1 MPSTTKVA
9 MPPAEPPL
17 RLRPMVGSIVTHR
30 GVQLTAVLWIGGYLL
45 VLLLAR
51 GSLPFDRPAV
61 ASLPFGLQMAGP
73 TIGLMEI
80 FVLMVL
86 VFFLT
91 RARTVPDMAKRA
103 PDTAVAWR
111 ETLLILGYAALGQI
125 GGWFGARALGYQPF
139 SFHLAGSVFG
149 CTVTPP
155 RGEVA
160 IWSLYNFVV
169 FAVVPYLYFRRRY
182 GNAELNLRSTD
193 RPNDTLVIIVV
204 LVIESIF
211 ELAVFDSNIFRLSAH
226 QAVLGGL
233 LTCAVYFIGT
243 VLPTM
248 VLIYA
253 ILLPRYLRLTGSAI
267 STVLLGGLTYAAMHI
282 VEGWS
287 VFDSPRHIALSLI
300 FVLLQYFGPGMMKG
314 VLTLRTGNAWVH
326 ALSYH
331 VIAPH
336 VIIDTPLLVKIFAI
350 PP

>member
-149 CTVTPP
+149 CTVTP
-155 RGEVA
+155 RGA
-160 IWSLYNFVV
+160 RSRSGRSIISSS
-169 FAVVPYLYFRRRY
+169 
-182 GNAELNLRSTD
+182 LRSCRICTFGAGMATMSSICV
-193 RPNDTLVIIVV
+193 RPT
-204 LVIESIF
+204 
-211 ELAVFDSNIFRLSAH
+211 A
-226 QAVLGGL
+226 Q
-233 LTCAVYFIGT
+233 T
-243 VLPTM
+243 
-248 VLIYA
+248 
-253 ILLPRYLRLTGSAI
+253 
-267 STVLLGGLTYAAMHI
+267 
-282 VEGWS
+282 
-287 VFDSPRHIALSLI
+287 
-300 FVLLQYFGPGMMKG
+300 
-314 VLTLRTGNAWVH
+314 
-326 ALSYH
+326 
-331 VIAPH
+331 
-336 VIIDTPLLVKIFAI
+336 I
-350 PP
+350 PW